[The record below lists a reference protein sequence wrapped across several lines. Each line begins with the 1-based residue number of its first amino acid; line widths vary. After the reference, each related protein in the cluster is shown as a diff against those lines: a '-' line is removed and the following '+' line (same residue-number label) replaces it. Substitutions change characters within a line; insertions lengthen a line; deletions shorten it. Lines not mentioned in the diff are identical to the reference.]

1 MKCLKCNKELTTED
15 KQCLNCGFKNKITIE
30 TYNKKI
36 TEKILNSLNEKE
48 PEETNEKKFINA
60 YIGKKFQNI
69 YYYQNF
75 ISGSYLIF
83 GPAYLLYRK
92 MYLSGTTLLI
102 LTNILIFLSITNKYS
117 FIFIWINLLITLFL
131 STKIKKIYIKH
142 CKKKINNIK
151 NTSKNKTEEEIL
163 NILKKNGGTNKLL
176 AIISLTI
183 TTIIIIFSYNK
194 KLINQETE
202 EIFFEKLH
210 FQAPQYVELDNIEEN
225 EKGNTY
231 EYYLNN
237 LIIKFKTENQ
247 SSFNDKKYNNIEVLI
262 KEKINKK
269 ITKETINNHK
279 WYQIK
284 EKGFNKYHYITK
296 YEDKYY
302 ELFFKC
308 PLIPNYKCQN
318 TVKTITKTMKF
329 RSL

>member
-15 KQCLNCGFKNKITIE
+15 KQCHNCGFKNKIIIE

-36 TEKILNSLNEKE
+36 TENILNSLNEKE
-48 PEETNEKKFINA
+48 PDENNEKKFLKA

-75 ISGSYLIF
+75 LSGSYLIF

-92 MYLSGTTLLI
+92 MYLFGTILLI

-131 STKIKKIYIKH
+131 AIEIKKIYIKH

-151 NTSKNKTEEEIL
+151 NKNKTEEEIL
-163 NILKKNGGTNKLL
+163 NILKEKGGTNKLF
-176 AIISLTI
+176 AIIAILITTFNITSLYLLTI
-183 TTIIIIFSYNK
+183 NSKTN
-194 KLINQETE
+194 E
-202 EIFFEKLH
+202 EIIFEKLH
-210 FQAPQYVELDNIEEN
+210 FQAPEYVELDNIEEN

-231 EYYLNN
+231 EYYSKN
-237 LIIKFKTENQ
+237 LIIELKTEVQ
-247 SSFNDKKYNNIEVLI
+247 SSFDNKEYNNIEILI
-262 KEKINKK
+262 KEKTNKK
-269 ITKETINNHK
+269 IIEETINNHK
-279 WYQIK
+279 WYQVK

-308 PLIPNYKCQN
+308 PIIPNYKCQN

-329 RSL
+329 KSY